1 MRFLRRSLMG
11 LFLLAVTAGLLGLA
25 GNTVRS
31 AIQDRMSEEAPDRTQ
46 RERVFAAN
54 VVTVEPQTIAPV
66 ITTFGEV
73 RSRKTLELRAS
84 AAGEIVWRADNF
96 EDGAAVSAGDPLIR
110 IDAQDATGR
119 RDSARADVSA
129 AEADLRDARRGI
141 ELAQA
146 ELEAA
151 EDQAALRER
160 ALARQRDLQER
171 GVGTD
176 AAVEGAELDSQGA
189 RQSVLSRRQSLAQAE
204 TRLDQATTSLERARI
219 ALSEAERRL
228 AETELTAAFDGV
240 LADVSTVAGGLVSQN
255 ERIAELIDP
264 DALEVAFRVSAGQY
278 ARLLDESGRLPNA
291 DVAVSLDVADVDIV
305 ATGRI
310 TRESPAVGE
319 GQTGRELFARLDAA
333 PGFRPGDF
341 VTVRITEPE
350 LQNVAVLPAT
360 ALDAS
365 GTVLVLGENDRLET
379 GETRLL
385 RRQGDNVLVRARG
398 LAGREVVA
406 ARTPFL
412 GVGIRLRPLRPG
424 GDVETSEAAS
434 MVELDAER
442 RAALL
447 AFVEG
452 NGRMPAEAKERVL
465 AALQQTMVPVQMVE
479 RIEARIGG

>member
-11 LFLLAVTAGLLGLA
+11 LFLLAVTVGLLGLA

-31 AIQDRMSEEAPDRTQ
+31 AVQDRMSDEAPGRPQ

-54 VVTVEPQTIAPV
+54 VVTIEPQTIAPV
-66 ITTFGEV
+66 ITTFGEI
-73 RSRKTLELRAS
+73 RSRRTLELRAS
-84 AAGEIVWRADNF
+84 AAGEIVWRAETF
-96 EDGAAVSAGDPLIR
+96 EDGAEVAAGDALIR

-119 RDSARADVSA
+119 RDSAKADVSE

-141 ELAQA
+141 ELAQS

-151 EDQAALRER
+151 EDQAALRQR
-160 ALARQRDLQER
+160 ALVRQRDLQER

-176 AAVEGAELDSQGA
+176 AAVESAELDSQAA
-189 RQSVLSRRQSLAQAE
+189 RQSVLSRRQALAQAE
-204 TRLDQATTSLERARI
+204 TRVDQATTSLERARI

-228 AETELTAAFDGV
+228 SETELRAAFDGV
-240 LADVSTVAGGLVSQN
+240 LVDVTTVAGGLVSQN

-264 DALEVAFRVSAGQY
+264 NALEVSFRVSAGQY
-278 ARLLDESGRLPNA
+278 ARLLEENGRLPGA
-291 DVAVSLDVADVDIV
+291 VVSVSLDVADVDIV

-341 VTVRITEPE
+341 VTVRITEPA
-350 LQNVAVLPAT
+350 LQNVAVLPAS
-360 ALDAS
+360 ALDSA
-365 GTVLVLGENDRLET
+365 GRVLVLGDEDRLEV
-379 GETRLL
+379 GGAQLL
-385 RRQGDNVLVRARG
+385 RRQGDDVLVRARG

-406 ARTPFL
+406 ERTPFL
-412 GVGIRLRPLRPG
+412 GAGIRIRPLRSG
-424 GDVETSEAAS
+424 GEDAPAEPS
-434 MVELDAER
+434 MVELDSER
-442 RAALL
+442 RAALI

-452 NGRMPAEAKERVL
+452 NNRMPAEAKERVL

-479 RIEARIGG
+479 RIESRMGG